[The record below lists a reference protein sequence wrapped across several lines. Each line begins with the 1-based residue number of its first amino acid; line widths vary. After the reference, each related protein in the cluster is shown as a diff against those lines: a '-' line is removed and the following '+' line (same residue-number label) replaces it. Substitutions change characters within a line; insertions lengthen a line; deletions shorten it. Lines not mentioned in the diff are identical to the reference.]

1 MPERSI
7 SQRDVD
13 EIEIESDEEDD
24 ELEQGVGLP
33 VQPVRKRGGANS
45 PEDNARRHGRGSSG
59 NVNTTNGP
67 THRQRSRE
75 RERFGSGN
83 AVQEAKFYDDDE
95 RRNSDDDDDNGSG
108 DEDDIEM
115 LDYDTLCIVWH
126 RHSCG

>member
-33 VQPVRKRGGANS
+33 VRRGGGGGGGAIS
-45 PEDNARRHGRGSSG
+45 PKDNARRHGQRGIS
-59 NVNTTNGP
+59 NGP
-67 THRQRSRE
+67 TARRERSRE
-75 RERFGSGN
+75 RERFGSAN
-83 AVQEAKFYDDDE
+83 AAQEAKFYDDE
-95 RRNSDDDDDNGSG
+95 EEDNVDNDSG

-115 LDYDTLCIVWH
+115 LD
-126 RHSCG
+126 